1 MCALEPNLQK
11 RMSSTRLSFMINL
24 LVLLSNEIEV
34 VIYALLRLNEMELET
49 LKVLSQVK
57 QLNQTSKLKRSTTQL
72 AEEQE
77 QT

>member
-1 MCALEPNLQK
+1 
-11 RMSSTRLSFMINL
+11 MSSTRLSFMINL

>member
-1 MCALEPNLQK
+1 
-11 RMSSTRLSFMINL
+11 MINL